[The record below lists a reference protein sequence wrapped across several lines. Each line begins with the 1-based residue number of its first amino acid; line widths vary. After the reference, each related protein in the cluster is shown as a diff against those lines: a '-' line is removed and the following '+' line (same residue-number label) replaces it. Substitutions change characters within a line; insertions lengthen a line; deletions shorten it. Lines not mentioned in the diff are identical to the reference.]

1 MRLPS
6 TVTITEVGP
15 RDGLQNEA
23 LFVATEQKVELIE
36 RLVATGIRRIEAAS
50 FVSPKAIPQMRDAAD
65 LMATLPRRPGV
76 TYVALVPNAVGAR
89 SAIAARA
96 DELAT
101 VVSASE
107 AHNRQNVNRS
117 IDESLVEIKIVAG
130 LAAEAGLPWAG
141 YISTAFGCPYQGAV
155 PPEHVVRIAQQL
167 HQLGAYAIALGDTI
181 GAANPR
187 QVHEHVRLLQQ
198 ALPGTPLRMHV
209 HDTRGTALA
218 NVLAAL
224 EAGVDSFD
232 GSVGGLGGCPY
243 APGAAGNV
251 ATEDVVYMLRE
262 MGIDTGI
269 DVATLVDTARW
280 VEELVG
286 RRLPGRVKDVGAL
299 APTNTDDR

>member
-23 LFVATEQKVELIE
+23 LFVETEQKVELIE
-36 RLVATGIRRIEAAS
+36 RLAATGVRRIEAAS

-65 LMATLPRRPGV
+65 LMTRLPRRPGV

-96 DELAT
+96 GELAT

-107 AHNRQNVNRS
+107 EHNRKNVNRS
-117 IDESLVEIKIVAG
+117 IVESLAEIEIVAG
-130 LAAEAGLPWAG
+130 LATEAGLPWAG
-141 YISTAFGCPYQGAV
+141 YISTAFGCPYEGAV
-155 PPEHVVRIAQQL
+155 PLEHVVRIAKQL
-167 HQLGAYAIALGDTI
+167 RELGAYAIALGDTI

-187 QVHEHVRLLQQ
+187 QVSEHVRALQD
-198 ALPGTPLRMHV
+198 ALPGTPLRMHF

-269 DVATLVDTARW
+269 DLATLADTARW
-280 VEELVG
+280 VEGLVG
-286 RRLPGRVKDVGAL
+286 RRLPGRVKDAGAL
-299 APTNTDDR
+299 ALEHR

>member
-1 MRLPS
+1 
-6 TVTITEVGP
+6 VTITEVGP

-23 LFVATEQKVELIE
+23 LFVVTEQKVELIE
-36 RLVATGIRRIEAAS
+36 RLAATGMRRIEAAS

-65 LMATLPRRPGV
+65 LMAGLPRRPGV
-76 TYVALVPNAVGAR
+76 TYIALVPNAEGAR
-89 SAIAARA
+89 RAIAARA
-96 DELAT
+96 GELAT
-101 VVSASE
+101 VLSASE
-107 AHNRQNVNRS
+107 THNRHNVNRS
-117 IDESLVEIKIVAG
+117 IDESLVEIEIVAG
-130 LAAEAGLPWAG
+130 LAAGAGLPWAG
-141 YISTAFGCPYQGAV
+141 YISTAFGCPYEGAV
-155 PPEHVVRIAQQL
+155 PPEHVVRIARRL
-167 HQLGAYAIALGDTI
+167 RKLGAYAIALGDTI

-187 QVHEHVRLLQQ
+187 QVSELVRVLRR
-198 ALPGTPLRMHV
+198 ALPGTPLRMHF

-262 MGIDTGI
+262 MGIDTGV
-269 DVATLVDTARW
+269 DLATLIDTARW

-299 APTNTDDR
+299 PLTNTHDR